1 MIKYIKSDKSNSEI
15 KLNAIKAFRNL
26 QADIDEMKSIVDSW
40 EVDLFD
46 NDHNYSDMDYADIYN
61 AVYGLY
67 YGGIGI
73 AYDAVQEIEPLINEI
88 LSEKYSQE

>member
-40 EVDLFD
+40 EADLFD
-46 NDHNYSDMDYADIYN
+46 NDNIYSEADYST
-61 AVYGLY
+61 L
-67 YGGIGI
+67 
-73 AYDAVQEIEPLINEI
+73 YDAFRYISRNGLDMAYATVQERDGLINQV
-88 LSEKYSQE
+88 LSGNFNAE